1 MSSDNLLS
9 PIARSTWCLALADSC
24 TPHLALEESET
35 GASFEHWK
43 KATSK
48 LRAFICGDL
57 KSESNLER
65 FYNAFS
71 DWEAT
76 FENTDSLNGRIA
88 ALVFSAT
95 HTAFAALFDE
105 DSDDTALIRGNI
117 NELHQELDALG
128 GDGAGLASYWRDLDN
143 EWTATLANVKQ
154 RTPYFGRHRD
164 LAFRPDR
171 LIQRRLPE
179 TPNYAS
185 LRARISAEATS

>member
-24 TPHLALEESET
+24 APHLALEESET

-128 GDGAGLASYWRDLDN
+128 GDGEGLASYWRDLDN

-154 RTPYFGRHRD
+154 RPVSATVLRTLADTEISPFG
-164 LAFRPDR
+164 LTA
-171 LIQRRLPE
+171 
-179 TPNYAS
+179 
-185 LRARISAEATS
+185 